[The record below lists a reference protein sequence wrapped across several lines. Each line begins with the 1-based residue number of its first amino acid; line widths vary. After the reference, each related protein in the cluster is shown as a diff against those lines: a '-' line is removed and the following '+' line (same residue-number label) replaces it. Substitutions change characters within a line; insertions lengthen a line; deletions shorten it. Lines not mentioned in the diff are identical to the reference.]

1 MRPRWFLRLLSVLIA
16 LAMAGAVRAQSQ
28 SQSPSAFAWWRVPQ
42 VQKDLA
48 LTTDQSNRIDA
59 VFQAA
64 LPHLRQKKAQ
74 LDVQEAELSR
84 LVEAD
89 ADEPS
94 IGRQSDQVEVIRA
107 DLNKT
112 RTLMLVHMRH
122 ILSPDQRVKL
132 KALREEREQREREN
146 RPPRSR

>member
-1 MRPRWFLRLLSVLIA
+1 MRPRWFLSLLSVSIA
-16 LAMAGAVRAQSQ
+16 LAMADAARAQP
-28 SQSPSAFAWWRVPQ
+28 QSPPPAFAWWRVPQ
-42 VQKDLA
+42 VQKDLG
-48 LTTDQSNRIDA
+48 LSTDQSNRIDA

-74 LDVQEAELSR
+74 LDTQEAELSR

-89 ADEPS
+89 SDEAT
-94 IGRQSDQVEVIRA
+94 IGKQSDQVEVIRA

-146 RPPRSR
+146 RARSR